1 MKTILFILITL
12 LDILLITM
20 GFRKNNMLFKIIG
33 FVFLVPILFGIVS
46 VIYQVF
52 IA

>member
-12 LDILLITM
+12 LDILLITL
-20 GFRKNNMLFKIIG
+20 GFRKNNIAFKIIG
-33 FVFLVPILFGIVS
+33 LIFLIPILFGILS
-46 VIYQVF
+46 VIYHVF